1 MFLLICSYVLYMNW
15 IPVYALILLGI
26 TLTTY
31 TAARLFELYGSSTSK
46 RKIIMWSG
54 VLFTLTCLLFFKYYN
69 FINDSLHELLANIG
83 LRFKLPG
90 LNWAIPIGISFYT
103 FQAYGYMMDVYWS
116 KIKAEKNFFDYALF
130 VAFFPQIA
138 SGPIS
143 KASSLLPQIK
153 RQRPFNSQQVV
164 GGGKWLMWGMFM
176 KVVLA
181 DRIALY
187 ANTILDNYTHQS
199 GLSCFIASLCY
210 TIQIYGDF
218 AGYSIMAVGVS
229 KIIGFELI
237 NNFNRP
243 YFSASI
249 TEFWR
254 RWHIS
259 LSIWLKD
266 YIYIPLGGN
275 RCSKLR
281 NYGNILITFLISGIW
296 HGANWTFI
304 VWGLIHGGYQI
315 VEKVLNA
322 QKCECHNWKKASRIL
337 LTFLLINFAWIFFRM
352 PSVNDA
358 LIIVKK
364 IFTDIISTP
373 YIPDS
378 NSVVLMITAVLIWLF
393 KEVRDEYFPHKFLL
407 FDNQNIII
415 RWTTYLFITAII
427 VMNGVFDAS
436 QFIYV
441 SF

>member
-1 MFLLICSYVLYMNW
+1 
-15 IPVYALILLGI
+15 
-26 TLTTY
+26 
-31 TAARLFELYGSSTSK
+31 
-46 RKIIMWSG
+46 
-54 VLFTLTCLLFFKYYN
+54 
-69 FINDSLHELLANIG
+69 
-83 LRFKLPG
+83 
-90 LNWAIPIGISFYT
+90 
-103 FQAYGYMMDVYWS
+103 
-116 KIKAEKNFFDYALF
+116 
-130 VAFFPQIA
+130 
-138 SGPIS
+138 
-143 KASSLLPQIK
+143 
-153 RQRPFNSQQVV
+153 
-164 GGGKWLMWGMFM
+164 
-176 KVVLA
+176 
-181 DRIALY
+181 
-187 ANTILDNYTHQS
+187 
-199 GLSCFIASLCY
+199 
-210 TIQIYGDF
+210 
-218 AGYSIMAVGVS
+218 MAVGVS

-407 FDNQNIII
+407 FDNQNTII